1 MIFVKIL
8 NLKIMFNFIKKIFI
22 ILSLVLTGCSTL
34 KSGLGLE
41 KKKPDEFLI
50 KKLDP
55 ITRPP
60 NYELLPPD
68 SKNKSK
74 VLETSKKN
82 SSKDLRSLIEN
93 SVNKDGKD
101 STKDITNNTRV
112 SDTNLEIL
120 KEMDSK

>member
-60 NYELLPPD
+60 TYELLPPD

-74 VLETSKKN
+74 ALETSKKN